1 MSSVEERLRAAGKA
15 LQEARRPFDVG
26 AGLHRLAR
34 EAGYTATARPAPRQR
49 TRPGP
54 AADRDVPPGPRAG
67 HQLAVIARW
76 VLKQPQAADH
86 VQRLAQEIGDED
98 TVALHESSTED
109 LDVDGAQVF
118 ACMLYLA
125 GHPESACFWW
135 QLAAGAGHR
144 VAAYC
149 LYLHHL
155 ELGELKEARQWRTQ
169 LQQDIDG
176 PDDAFLS
183 IVEQFAGY
191 VRRNCTATPVPGLTE
206 EVERLAT
213 RPSGD
218 VLVLPERELADRL
231 QDCANHR

>member
-1 MSSVEERLRAAGKA
+1 MSSVEDRLKAAGKA
-15 LQEARRPFDVG
+15 LQETRRPFDVG
-26 AGLHRLAR
+26 AGLRRLAR
-34 EAGYTATARPAPRQR
+34 EAGYTASARPAPRQR
-49 TRPGP
+49 PRPSS
-54 AADRDVPPGPRAG
+54 AADREMPPGPRAG

-86 VQRLAQEIGDED
+86 VQRLAQEIGNED
-98 TVALHESSTED
+98 TVALHEASAED

-144 VAAYC
+144 IAAYC
-149 LYLHHL
+149 LSLHHL
-155 ELGELKEARQWRTQ
+155 ELGELNEARQWRKE

-176 PDDAFLS
+176 PDDAFLN
-183 IVEQFAGY
+183 IVEHFAKY
-191 VRRNCTATPVPGLTE
+191 VRRHCTATPVPGLTE

-213 RPSGD
+213 RPRGD

-231 QDCANHR
+231 QDCTNQH

>member
-1 MSSVEERLRAAGKA
+1 MEERLKAAGKA
-15 LQEARRPFDVG
+15 LHEERRSFDVST
-26 AGLHRLAR
+26 GLRRLAH
-34 EAGYTATARPAPRQR
+34 EAGYTASARPAPRQR
-49 TRPGP
+49 ERRSAP
-54 AADRDVPPGPRAG
+54 ANGDVPPGPRAG
-67 HQLAVIARW
+67 HQLCVVARW
-76 VLKQPQAADH
+76 VLNQPQAAGH
-86 VQRLAQEIGDED
+86 VQRLAEEIGEED
-98 TVALHESSTED
+98 TVDLKEVSVAD

-144 VAAYC
+144 AATYC
-149 LYLHHL
+149 LSLHHL
-155 ELGELKEARQWRTQ
+155 EQGEVKEARQWRKQ

-176 PDDAFLS
+176 PDDEFLN

-191 VRRNCTATPVPGLTE
+191 VRRHCTATPVPRLTE

-213 RPSGD
+213 REPDD

-231 QDCANHR
+231 QDCGNQH